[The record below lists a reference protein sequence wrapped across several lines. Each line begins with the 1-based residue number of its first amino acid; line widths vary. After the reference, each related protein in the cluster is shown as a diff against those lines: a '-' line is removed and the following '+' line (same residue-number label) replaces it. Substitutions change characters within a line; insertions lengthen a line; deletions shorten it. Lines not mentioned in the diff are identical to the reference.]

1 MTRVSGPW
9 LDNPGTQAVL
19 AMLAAGGHR
28 ALVVGGCVR
37 NALMGEPVADVDIAT
52 DAAPERVVALA
63 EGAELRAVPTGIAH
77 GTVTVVAQGQGHEV
91 TTFRRDVEAFGRHAR
106 VEFGAALHDDAA
118 RRDFTMNALYAQAD
132 GTVIDPLG
140 GLPDAL
146 ARRVRF
152 VGKAEDRISE
162 DYLRILRFFR
172 FLARYGDPALPSD
185 AEALAACAAGVAGLA
200 RVSAERIGHEL
211 RKLLDAPAP
220 GPAVAA
226 MAGAGVLAAVL
237 PGADPAALARLLAL
251 EPAPGR
257 WPRRLA
263 ALGVPGAAEALRLS
277 RAEARDQERLAA
289 VAGEGPGELG
299 WRLGADLGTD
309 AVLVRAARTGAPPPP
324 DWAEA
329 VDRGA
334 RAVFPLKPADL
345 MPALSGPALGRALA
359 QAERAWI
366 AADFA
371 PDAATLRAGL
381 GI

>member
-381 GI
+381 RI

>member
-226 MAGAGVLAAVL
+226 MAGVGVLAAVL

-381 GI
+381 RI

>member
-19 AMLAAGGHR
+19 GMLAAGGQR

-63 EGAELRAVPTGIAH
+63 EGAGLRAVPTGIAH

-118 RRDFTMNALYAQAD
+118 RRDFTMNALYAEAD

-152 VGKAEDRISE
+152 VGKAEDRIAE

-172 FLARYGDPALPSD
+172 FLARYGDPDLPPD
-185 AEALAACAAGVAGLA
+185 AQALAACAAGVGGLA

-220 GPAVAA
+220 GPAVVA

-251 EPAPGR
+251 EPTPGR

-263 ALGVPGAAEALRLS
+263 ALGAPGVAEALRLS

-289 VAGEGPGELG
+289 VTGEGPGELG
-299 WRLGADLGTD
+299 WRLGAALGTD
-309 AVLVRAARTGAPPPP
+309 AVLVRAARTGAALPPG
-324 DWAEA
+324 WAA
-329 VDRGA
+329 AIDRGA

-345 MPALSGPALGRALA
+345 MPALSGSVLGRALA

-366 AADFA
+366 AADFV
-371 PDAATLRAGL
+371 PDAATLRAHL